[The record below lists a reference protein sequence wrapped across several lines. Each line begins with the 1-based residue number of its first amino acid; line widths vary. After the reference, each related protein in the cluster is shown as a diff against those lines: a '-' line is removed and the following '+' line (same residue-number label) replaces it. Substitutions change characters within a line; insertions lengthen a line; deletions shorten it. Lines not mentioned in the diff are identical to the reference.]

1 MMTNLWAFL
10 LQTLSVTLVGLLLLV
25 IKQLLQDKL
34 TPRWQYA
41 VWTVLAARI
50 LLPVQA
56 GSTYALLPLPLWVE
70 TVKTAVER
78 HLTSAY
84 TDLYAGVRIS
94 LPLPWVTGAPASVT
108 DWLFLVYC
116 AGVAVVLIRY
126 LVTYRRLRRLLR
138 RGNPAPEAVIDQVA
152 RVGETYG
159 LAPCRVVV
167 IPGLP
172 SPMVCGLVHPVLAL
186 PEGKLVNN
194 PVILH
199 ELLHIRHRD
208 AWQNLFWCLCRALH
222 WCNPVV
228 HLLLN
233 RVGNDLESLC
243 DQRVLEKL
251 AGEARRSYGLS
262 LLAMAND
269 QYPRAPGTTS
279 ISNGGKNIAR
289 RIEAIARFKAYPR
302 GMALASVCVTVV
314 LLGSC
319 LLGTAK
325 PSLDRL
331 DSWNTAGFAEGG
343 LDQAQSIA
351 ITHLTRCSTVAGAL
365 DTYAKGL
372 MASNR
377 LYLMMASPRET
388 RQALE
393 EACWQEGNLA
403 LPDPEELVQVYP
415 IATDSGW
422 PAAADPP
429 QRRAVP
435 YDVLSQDYGIYNLSL
450 EADGS
455 YTALLTLRADQH
467 SMEPTWSS
475 HSLLCCPVRV
485 YWEEGYVVEPAGE
498 RSLYVAPQSEDT
510 YYTLFDSL
518 IDYSFLPPA
527 KVYAAEENGDSVEIR
542 VLQKTTVARETP
554 ETVDFFGMSTQSFST
569 VPEPDAD
576 FGETSRPY
584 YIRYGFTGT
593 QEERDTL
600 IYLCVQVMAM
610 SPGEASDFS
619 EMDRFAADV
628 ETTSTASWSSNNSSS
643 VVESI
648 PPDWDGEILWG
659 SGLTTD
665 GSRQNLPFPE
675 NFAVRVLWNG
685 QEHGILTAEEVTTP

>member
-1 MMTNLWAFL
+1 MMTNLWALL

-94 LPLPWVTGAPASVT
+94 LPPALGDGGPSQRHRLALPG
-108 DWLFLVYC
+108 
-116 AGVAVVLIRY
+116 
-126 LVTYRRLRRLLR
+126 LLR
-138 RGNPAPEAVIDQVA
+138 GGGGGADSVPGGVPPAAAAAPP
-152 RVGETYG
+152 GE
-159 LAPCRVVV
+159 
-167 IPGLP
+167 PGAGGRHRPGGPGGGDLWPGPLP
-172 SPMVCGLVHPVLAL
+172 GGGDPRPAFAMVCGLVHPVLAL
-186 PEGKLVNN
+186 PEGKLVND

-199 ELLHIRHRD
+199 ELLHIKHRD

-243 DQRVLEKL
+243 DQRVLEEL
-251 AGEARRSYGLS
+251 AGETRRSYGLS

-343 LDQAQSIA
+343 LEQAQSIA
-351 ITHLTRCSTVAGAL
+351 VTHLTRCSTVAGAL
-365 DTYAKGL
+365 TPTPKG
-372 MASNR
+372 S
-377 LYLMMASPRET
+377 
-388 RQALE
+388 
-393 EACWQEGNLA
+393 
-403 LPDPEELVQVYP
+403 
-415 IATDSGW
+415 W
-422 PAAADPP
+422 PA
-429 QRRAVP
+429 
-435 YDVLSQDYGIYNLSL
+435 
-450 EADGS
+450 
-455 YTALLTLRADQH
+455 TACT
-467 SMEPTWSS
+467 
-475 HSLLCCPVRV
+475 
-485 YWEEGYVVEPAGE
+485 
-498 RSLYVAPQSEDT
+498 
-510 YYTLFDSL
+510 
-518 IDYSFLPPA
+518 
-527 KVYAAEENGDSVEIR
+527 
-542 VLQKTTVARETP
+542 
-554 ETVDFFGMSTQSFST
+554 
-569 VPEPDAD
+569 
-576 FGETSRPY
+576 
-584 YIRYGFTGT
+584 
-593 QEERDTL
+593 
-600 IYLCVQVMAM
+600 
-610 SPGEASDFS
+610 
-619 EMDRFAADV
+619 
-628 ETTSTASWSSNNSSS
+628 
-643 VVESI
+643 
-648 PPDWDGEILWG
+648 
-659 SGLTTD
+659 
-665 GSRQNLPFPE
+665 
-675 NFAVRVLWNG
+675 
-685 QEHGILTAEEVTTP
+685 

>member
-108 DWLFLVYC
+108 DWLFLAYC

-126 LVTYRRLRRLLR
+126 LVAYRRLRRLLR

-186 PEGKLVNN
+186 PAGKTIDD

-199 ELLHIRHRD
+199 ELLHIKHRD

-331 DSWNTAGFAEGG
+331 DSWNTAGFAGGG
-343 LDQAQSIA
+343 LEQAQSIA
-351 ITHLTRCSTVAGAL
+351 ITHIVRCSTVAGAL

-388 RQALE
+388 RQTLE
-393 EACWQEGNLA
+393 EACWREGNLA

-415 IATDSGW
+415 ITTDSGW
-422 PAAADPP
+422 PTAADPP

-435 YDVLSQDYGIYNLSL
+435 YDVLSQDYGIYNLSQ

-455 YTALLTLRADQH
+455 YTALLTFRADQH

-485 YWEEGYVVEPAGE
+485 YWEGGYVVEPAGE
-498 RSLYVAPQSEDT
+498 WSLYVAPQSEDT

-518 IDYSFLPPA
+518 IDYPFLPPA
-527 KVYAAEENGDSVEIR
+527 KVYAAEGNGDAIEIQ
-542 VLQKTTVARETP
+542 VLQKTTIDQENTET
-554 ETVDFFGMSTQSFST
+554 EDFFGMSTQPFST
-569 VPEPDAD
+569 VPNPDAKFAEGNRHYD
-576 FGETSRPY
+576 ALYT
-584 YIRYGFTGT
+584 FTGT
-593 QEERDTL
+593 QEARDALTSL
-600 IYLCVQVMAM
+600 GIQILPLEA
-610 SPGEASDFS
+610 GETADFS
-619 EMDRFAADV
+619 IAEEYDTGMPNSSGSSSDGF
-628 ETTSTASWSSNNSSS
+628 SWSNL
-643 VVESI
+643 SI
-648 PPDWDGEILWG
+648 TPDWDGTDYQGMGG
-659 SGLTTD
+659 SYAVGHEA
-665 GSRQNLPFPE
+665 SFPHA
-675 NFAVRVLWNG
+675 FAVRVLWNG
-685 QEHGILTAEEVTTP
+685 KEHGILTAEEVAAP